1 MLKRQMF
8 VKFEIK
14 YMLAAKYILDMSIIW
29 DIFEGTSKLSK
40 GKYIEKLM
48 QKLNVQN
55 VMTRSTSLETN
66 FNLTKK

>member
-1 MLKRQMF
+1 MF

-29 DIFEGTSKLSK
+29 DIFEGTSKLSQ

-48 QKLNVQN
+48 QKLSVQN
-55 VMTRSTSLETN
+55 VMTRSTSLKTN
-66 FNLTKK
+66 FNLTKKQVT